1 MGNGG
6 VSPDGLD
13 SQCDGLSFEEK
24 YEQGLTLGKGGSC
37 RVVECKEKDIGK
49 WYAVKILSR
58 KDRKNTSL
66 FQKERKILNM
76 LNHSNIMVYVES
88 FSDRLNYYIVS
99 ELYEGGELF
108 ERIVNQRNSL
118 TEARVSYL
126 VRTMLLAVQ
135 HCHSKNIVHRDIKP
149 ENFVFRTRA
158 KDSELV
164 LIDFGCAMQ
173 VDDEKRYKDL
183 VGTPY
188 YLAPECAKRK
198 YKRTGR
204 VLKSSDVWSIGIIS
218 YMMLTGRPPFDGK
231 TNNEILR
238 NVINQPVK
246 FPGHVS
252 VSKAYKEFCVL
263 ILKKSPEERIKLEA
277 SLALPWV
284 QEKNASTSKVSK
296 DVLRVLRQFNQQS
309 KLKKAIVQL
318 FADSMA
324 ESTEMQIREEFDRLD
339 RNGDGALDTHE
350 LSLLLIDMG
359 FTKSQAHVEAK
370 KIIKKGDFDGSG
382 KIEFVEFKEIWMRKM
397 LTLSDQYIHAVFSIL
412 DEDGNGTIEAEELA
426 SVLHMK
432 GDRDEEKIAQ
442 LIKEVDADGDGVISW
457 SEFYNAMIE
466 KVHFNGAGVGHALN
480 ESDLPTDD
488 DEVSEEK
495 VDVVP

>member
-6 VSPDGLD
+6 ASPGGVDH
-13 SQCDGLSFEEK
+13 QCDGPSFEEK
-24 YEQGLTLGKGGSC
+24 YEQGVTLGKGGSC
-37 RVVECKEKDIGK
+37 RVVECKEKDSGK
-49 WYAVKILSR
+49 WRAVKILSR
-58 KDRKNTSL
+58 KAKKNTSL
-66 FQKERKILNM
+66 FQKERDILKS
-76 LNHSNIMVYVES
+76 LNHPNIMVYIES
-88 FSDRLNYYIVS
+88 FSDRSNYYMIS

-108 ERIVNQRNSL
+108 DRIVDQRNSL
-118 TEARVSYL
+118 TEARVSHL

-164 LIDFGCAMQ
+164 LIDFGCAKQ
-173 VDDEKRYKDL
+173 VEDQKRYKDL

-204 VLKSSDVWSIGIIS
+204 VLKSSDIWAIGIIS
-218 YMMLTGRPPFDGK
+218 YMMLTGQPPFDGK
-231 TNNEILR
+231 SNNEILR
-238 NVINQPVK
+238 NVINQPLK

-252 VSKAYKEFCVL
+252 VPKDFKEFCLL
-263 ILKKSPEERIKLEA
+263 ILKKCPEERIKLEA
-277 SLALPWV
+277 ALALPWV
-284 QEKNASTSKVSK
+284 QEKNACTSNVSK

-309 KLKKAIVQL
+309 KLKKAVVQL

-324 ESTEMQIREEFDRLD
+324 ESTEMQIREQFDRLD
-339 RNGDGALDTHE
+339 KNGDGALDSYE

-370 KIIKKGDFDGSG
+370 KIITAGDFDGSG
-382 KIEFVEFKEIWMRKM
+382 KIEFVEFKEIWMRKI
-397 LTLSDQYIHAVFSIL
+397 LSLSDQYIHAVFSIL
-412 DEDGNGTIEAEELA
+412 DEDGNGTIEATELA

-432 GDRDEEKIAQ
+432 GDRDEEKIAK
-442 LIKEVDADGDGVISW
+442 LIEEVDVDGDGVISW
-457 SEFYNAMIE
+457 SEFYNAMVE
-466 KVHFNGAGVGHALN
+466 KVHFNGAGVGHVLN
-480 ESDLPTDD
+480 ESDLPTNG
-488 DEVSEEK
+488 DEVSEVK
-495 VDVVP
+495 VDL